1 MKLINTLIAVSF
13 LACSLYAQS
22 SKERDSRKIL
32 RDRTYQPEA
41 TTISGSDNSGNDQ
54 LDVSESDTGAQRP
67 VLLKKNGLSY
77 FFGYD
82 SKLFYQSN
90 PLADSAELKSEIA
103 TGVWKSTFFSGAG
116 LGVIDMDSYILT
128 PYVGFSL
135 SSTDYIK
142 SDELLNDQDYESSSA
157 YALLLAQ
164 FGNGWSG
171 KVGVSYSSDY
181 LTSAGEEVFKEF
193 YPNISVMK
201 SYSISDAHR
210 GIFETGIG
218 YHNSEVDP
226 LLEGD
231 DIDFKRNVDLFAS
244 YALSSTLGAIT
255 LSPKYKISYRDYQ
268 NGSNKDRHDLI
279 HELSLDCSA
288 YLTSYLKF
296 SASIDYINQDDS
308 EDDADYENY
317 DVGASINLMARF

>member
-1 MKLINTLIAVSF
+1 MKTLKAFLVISLFSSSVIAQNS
-13 LACSLYAQS
+13 ANNSNKNA
-22 SKERDSRKIL
+22 L
-32 RDRTYQPEA
+32 RDRTYKPEA
-41 TTISGSDNSGNDQ
+41 ATVFASDSSKNDQ

-90 PLADSAELKSEIA
+90 PLADSTELKSEIA

-116 LGVIDMDSYILT
+116 LGVIDMDSFILT

-142 SDELLNDQDYESSSA
+142 SDELLNEQDYESTNA

-181 LTSAGEEVFKEF
+181 LTSDGEEVFKEF
-193 YPNISVMK
+193 YPNFSLMK
-201 SYSISDAHR
+201 SYTINDLHR
-210 GIFETGIG
+210 GSFETGVG
-218 YHNSEVDP
+218 FHNSDVDP
-226 LLEGD
+226 MLGGD
-231 DIDFKRNVDLFAS
+231 DIDFKRNLDLFAS
-244 YALSSTLGAIT
+244 YAFSSTFGAIT

-268 NGSNKDRHDLI
+268 NGSNKERNDLI

-288 YLTSYLKF
+288 YLTSYLKI
-296 SASIDYINQDDS
+296 STSIDYINQDDS